1 MFRKNNLQPRF
12 LLTWKK
18 TFPWINEV
26 REDVYYAKCSLCG
39 DGKLKI
45 DNRGLSQVHRRV
57 SFVKHQ
63 SMENKMKNQIRLTS
77 TTHSNKEANS
87 GFIFTDSENVSN
99 AKILQV
105 IHVVDTNQSFWSC
118 KYDNDRFAKMFS
130 VSLTA
135 VSY

>member
-18 TFPWINEV
+18 TFPWISEV
-26 REDVYYAKCSLCG
+26 REDVYYAKCSLRG

-45 DNRGLSQVHRRV
+45 DNGGLSQVHRRV

-105 IHVVDTNQSFWSC
+105 IHVVDTNQSF
-118 KYDNDRFAKMFS
+118 
-130 VSLTA
+130 
-135 VSY
+135 